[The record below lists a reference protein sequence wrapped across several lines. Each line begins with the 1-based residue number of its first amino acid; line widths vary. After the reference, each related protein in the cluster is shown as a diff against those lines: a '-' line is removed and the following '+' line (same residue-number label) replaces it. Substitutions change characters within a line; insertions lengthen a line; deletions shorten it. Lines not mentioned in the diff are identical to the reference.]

1 MAVRLPDPPSA
12 PTELQPLLRRRLVL
26 IASLAALTATFFS
39 TFRRTSPTELNF
51 YLQTSYGTAVLIF
64 EAAFG
69 GLALALAGTMW
80 FVPRWFSLARLR
92 AIEFVIL
99 GCFAIYIG
107 WTQLFAWNGRRFHL
121 APGEAL
127 DPYMLRIAVDSM
139 ASRWFALIVGVSALV
154 PETFRRNNVLVAL
167 QAGIAMTLT
176 VIMSLSDPAYR
187 PHFGRV
193 IALMS
198 FWMGLA
204 CTIAIFGAYK
214 LNELRRQ
221 VAEARRLGQYQLIRR
236 IGVGGMGEVHLAE
249 HVLLKQPVA
258 IKLIRPERAGD
269 PGALERFERE
279 VRATAKLKHWNT
291 VQIYDYGYADD
302 GTFYYV
308 MEYLPGLTLEE
319 IVARHG
325 PLSPSRTIHFL
336 RQICAA
342 LREAHGMNLV
352 HRDIK
357 PANVMMCE
365 RGGVYDVVKL
375 LDFGL
380 VRGGGPQAETMAEEG
395 FVAGTPGYM
404 APEQATGRPI
414 DGRTDIYALGAV
426 AYFLLTGQHP
436 FKRSSVI
443 QVMLAQMTEE
453 VPAPRLLRPGLPM
466 DLEGVIMR
474 CLSKQ
479 PEQRFQDIAALDG
492 ALCGCEDAGNW
503 HQDEAGRWWKANKPE
518 ARPEVTALSP
528 DSAPTQ
534 SVIVSPTH
542 VVR

>member
-1 MAVRLPDPPSA
+1 MAVRPPHPSSA
-12 PTELQPLLRRRLVL
+12 PAELQPLLRRRLVL

-69 GLALALAGTMW
+69 GLSLALAGTMW
-80 FVPRWFSLARLR
+80 FIPRWFSLARLR
-92 AIEFVIL
+92 AIEFLIL

-107 WTQLFAWNGRRFHL
+107 WTQLFAWSGRRFDL
-121 APGEAL
+121 APGQAL
-127 DPYMLRIAVDSM
+127 DPYLLRLAVDSM

-154 PETFRRNNVLVAL
+154 PETFRRNNILVAL

-176 VIMSLSDPAYR
+176 IVMSLSDPAYR

-193 IALMS
+193 IALMG
-198 FWMGLA
+198 FWMGIA
-204 CTIAIFGAYK
+204 ATVAIFGAYK

-236 IGVGGMGEVHLAE
+236 IGGGGMGEVHLAE
-249 HVLLKQPVA
+249 HVLLKQPCA

-279 VRATAKLKHWNT
+279 VRATARLKHWNT
-291 VQIYDYGYADD
+291 VQIFDYGYADD

-319 IVARHG
+319 IVSRDGPIAPAR
-325 PLSPSRTIHFL
+325 SIYFL
-336 RQICAA
+336 RQLCAA
-342 LREAHGMNLV
+342 LREAHGMSLV

-357 PANVMMCE
+357 PANVMVCE

-380 VRGGGPQAETMAEEG
+380 VRGGGPQADTMPEEG

-404 APEQATGRPI
+404 APEQATARPI
-414 DGRTDIYALGAV
+414 DGRTDIYSLGAV

-436 FKRSSVI
+436 FSRSSLI

-453 VPAPRLLRPGLPM
+453 AQRPRALRPDLPM
-466 DLEGVIMR
+466 DLESVVLR

-479 PEQRFQDIAALDG
+479 PEQRFQDIEALDG
-492 ALCGCEDAGNW
+492 ALSGCEAAGNW
-503 HQDEAGRWWKANKPE
+503 NQDEAAQWWSTHKPDT
-518 ARPEVTALSP
+518 RPPVEPPSP
-528 DSAPTQ
+528 ASAPT
-534 SVIVSPTH
+534 VLTAVFD
-542 VVR
+542 RAAE